1 VKKMRKLMVSM
12 TVLGLALVLCNL
24 AIAANTAQQ
33 TVTFEVSAINEISAS
48 GNPGNLVVN
57 TATAGSEPTDDVDN
71 TTTWAV
77 TTNGSNKKMT
87 GAIGTD
93 MPTNTTLEVNLT
105 APTGGS
111 SSGDVPL
118 TSTAA
123 DLVTGV
129 SVIAQSGLSITYTL
143 SATIAAGVVAQ
154 AQRTVTLTLTDG

>member
-1 VKKMRKLMVSM
+1 MRKLMVSM